1 MYFPKF
7 SIVVIKIGLKQKE
20 LKIGN
25 LRKMRGK
32 KNHLKFKRY
41 FVSLTEKNCDPKNY
55 DAIFQD
61 ITYLEIHYEKIHG
74 SLHGIR
80 SVCVT

>member
-1 MYFPKF
+1 M
-7 SIVVIKIGLKQKE
+7 QKK
-20 LKIGN
+20 LKIEN

-32 KNHLKFKRY
+32 KIYLKFKRY
-41 FVSLTEKNCDPKNY
+41 FVSLTKFFCDPKYY
-55 DAIFQD
+55 DAIFQY

-74 SLHGIR
+74 SLHGII